1 MTALATLLLLGLAA
15 ADAAPAPVAPPPPA
29 TVLVVPFVVKAGPAW
44 AGLALADA
52 LLDAVVQQS
61 QDNFITIKQLD
72 AVLRRRDLTLL
83 DFAVPKQPSAL
94 AKALGATECF
104 IGSISAHGDQVVLEG
119 QRLKTSD
126 SSVIKSAKVE
136 GVLTNLPV
144 LAYELAGKLGA
155 GHKLGP
161 ITYSFKAMEQ
171 GAQCT
176 FALARQSLAPRSRA
190 ILTKTQL
197 NAAEEYCKAALA
209 ADPKHPSALAGLAV
223 LQAVRGKFNDARKTA
238 GSASIPPR
246 LSWWGVL
253 AESYATRRAGDL
265 EGARAV
271 LDKAITERP
280 GFLHALGYLGEQQI
294 EANDDPGALKTFEQ
308 YLARSP
314 GHPWAIGKKGR
325 ALARMGRGAEAIE
338 ITKKALESSDDPELQ
353 IELASRYIDTANDAE
368 AEKVLLKVVALTPV
382 RPLALLR
389 LGYLYLRGGQLKEA
403 RTVFL
408 RVVQESKRVDEARTR
423 ALAFADLAQVAGREG
438 ILENAVQAL
447 TAARNEGLRK
457 LPCEQPELAKWKGR
471 PEFDK
476 ACSAETS
483 PPPGTAVD
491 DEDEVVA
498 VELQ

>member
-1 MTALATLLLLGLAA
+1 M
-15 ADAAPAPVAPPPPA
+15 
-29 TVLVVPFVVKAGPAW
+29 LVVPFVVKAGPAW

-52 LLDAVVQQS
+52 LLDAVVQQN

-83 DFAVPKQPSAL
+83 DFAVPKQPSPL

-104 IGSISAHGDQVVLEG
+104 IGSISAQGDKVVLEG

-136 GVLTNLPV
+136 GVLTNLPQ

-161 ITYSFKAMEQ
+161 ITHSFRAMEQ

-197 NAAEEYCKAALA
+197 NAAEEYCSEALK
-209 ADPKHPSALAGLAV
+209 ADPKHPSALAGMAV

-238 GSASIPPR
+238 GSASTPPR

-271 LDKAITERP
+271 LDKAISDRP

-314 GHPWAIGKKGR
+314 GHPWAVAKKGR
-325 ALARMGRGAEAIE
+325 ALARMGRGLEAIE
-338 ITKKALESSDDPELQ
+338 ITKKALESSNDPELQ

-368 AEKVLLKVVALTPV
+368 AVKILLGVVATPPV

-389 LGYLYLRGGQLKEA
+389 LGYLYLRGGMLKEA
-403 RTVFL
+403 RTTFL
-408 RVVQESKRVDEARTR
+408 RAVQESKRVDEARTR

-447 TAARNEGLRK
+447 NAARNEGLRK
-457 LPCEQPELAKWKGR
+457 LPCDQPELIKWKGK

-476 ACSAETS
+476 ACSDETS